1 MSTCSNKQQLDLL
14 DIAKRHYSK
23 NNPFLSSRTSFSS
36 CCEDR
41 TSTLSHFREVNAQ
54 RKAAFEQK
62 MQKYRASSE
71 TNSLYNH
78 NNSSN
83 NNLNLSIENIENS
96 TRNEPIKE
104 STSSTENIISKNTT
118 YFFKKMSMV
127 ELVFSVKQ

>member
-1 MSTCSNKQQLDLL
+1 MQLDLL

-23 NNPFLSSRTSFSS
+23 NSNSPFLGPRLSKNLSSS
-36 CCEDR
+36 CCEDM

-83 NNLNLSIENIENS
+83 NNLNLFIENIENS

-104 STSSTENIISKNTT
+104 SASSTENIISKNTID
-118 YFFKKMSMV
+118 F
-127 ELVFSVKQ
+127 